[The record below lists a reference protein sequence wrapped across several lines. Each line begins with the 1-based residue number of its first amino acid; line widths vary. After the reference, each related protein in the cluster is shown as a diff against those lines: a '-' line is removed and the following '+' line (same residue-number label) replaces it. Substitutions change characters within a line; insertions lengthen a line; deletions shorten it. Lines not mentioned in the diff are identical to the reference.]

1 MLCNYYQDRRTIW
14 YEPHHESCSGEKNFR
29 DLVSSYRFVKPPSDR
44 HCKCL
49 EGWGSISH
57 CQRYSAGTPY
67 ESVFSYFFSNVSMHT
82 SSSRPPCT
90 HVVSGNVFWRLR
102 FRPFRARSFSFNP
115 KKTDFLFSS
124 HPITYTRHALC
135 STTTLDKLARWC
147 FAEEPKGP

>member
-1 MLCNYYQDRRTIW
+1 MLPWSQLSNWMYGLFIV
-14 YEPHHESCSGEKNFR
+14 
-29 DLVSSYRFVKPPSDR
+29 LVYVVQLLSRQAYHMVWASPGIVFWGKEFPRPGIFISICEASVRSPLQMPWG
-44 HCKCL
+44 L
-49 EGWGSISH
+49 GSISH

-115 KKTDFLFSS
+115 KRQISFFSS
-124 HPITYTRHALC
+124 HPITYTTQQL
-135 STTTLDKLARWC
+135 T
-147 FAEEPKGP
+147 